1 MAGYQ
6 AGVSCLGPSSRVCR
20 AGPGNQVTTS
30 HPIKVGADQAVVGN
44 VSNVSS
50 VHMMAPCQQIKNP
63 DPFSKHLTSEAENTL
78 SPGFVFQCEVNC
90 SENWRVAS
98 VEFKC

>member
-6 AGVSCLGPSSRVCR
+6 AGVSCLGPSSRVCG

-44 VSNVSS
+44 VSNVS
-50 VHMMAPCQQIKNP
+50 
-63 DPFSKHLTSEAENTL
+63 
-78 SPGFVFQCEVNC
+78 
-90 SENWRVAS
+90 
-98 VEFKC
+98 